1 MTLDVIKPKP
11 VEEQNDLSNVDL
23 PAIIAAGVNRGDIVD
38 LHSCV
43 EFVNTQIEPDISGD
57 DVEGTFKSIVKEA
70 KRMSSDAD
78 KLAREGKTIPEIVA
92 VLENYEDH
100 FLIADLQTMKVEV
113 YGSVAKWQAAMTNS
127 EV

>member
-11 VEEQNDLSNVDL
+11 VEEHNDLSNVDL
-23 PAIIAAGVNRGDIVD
+23 PAIIAAGVNQGDIVD

-78 KLAREGKTIPEIVA
+78 KLAREGKTITEMSAEITCEYFTFDDIKA
-92 VLENYEDH
+92 
-100 FLIADLQTMKVEV
+100 MKVEV
-113 YGSVAKWQAAMTNS
+113 YGSTTEWKNAMTTD

>member
-11 VEEQNDLSNVDL
+11 VEEQEDLSNVDL
-23 PAIIAAGVNRGDIVD
+23 PAIVAAGVYQGDIVD

-78 KLAREGKTIPEIVA
+78 KLAREGKSVTEIEA
-92 VLENYEDH
+92 ELTGNNFTYGDIE
-100 FLIADLQTMKVEV
+100 AMKIEV
-113 YGSVAKWQAAMTNS
+113 YGSVAEWQAAMTSS

>member
-1 MTLDVIKPKP
+1 MTLDIIKPKP

-23 PAIIAAGVNRGDIVD
+23 PAIVAAGINQGDIVD

-78 KLAREGKTIPEIVA
+78 KLAREGKSVTEIEA
-92 VLENYEDH
+92 ELTGNNFTYGDIE
-100 FLIADLQTMKVEV
+100 AMKIEV
-113 YGSVAKWQAAMTNS
+113 YGSVDNWLAKMTAD